1 MAKDYDSQSIE
12 VLSGLDPV
20 RKRPGMYTDT
30 ASPNHLIQEVVDNSI
45 DEALAGHCSTIKVIL
60 AKDGIISVIDDG
72 RGMPTDKHPEHKVS
86 GVELIMCKL
95 HAGAKFSGEDYNFS
109 GGLHGVGVS
118 VVNALSENLEVRV
131 KRDSKEHQIIFS
143 NGDKVSEL
151 KEIGEVGLRN
161 TGTSI
166 TFKPNPDYFENIEIQ
181 VFLDKGLSQQQL
193 GDLRKNLAER
203 PFVLHTEDSV
213 YLRFISNKEA
223 AETFIQNT
231 GEDFTQFLEDNPLRD
246 SYVFSVS
253 EEFQSS
259 EQLTLIAKE
268 LETQPGVF
276 EVSYMTD
283 LVDSI
288 NKNLFKV
295 SLIMGGFILILIV
308 TVIMLINNTIRL
320 ALFSQRFLIRSMQLV
335 GATRGFIRKPFLIRA
350 FLFGVLAGI
359 LASGI
364 LYALLEYT
372 KGNIEGFA
380 SLQNTELMLLLF
392 VGLTVTGGFLS
403 GISTLRSVNKYLNM
417 SLDELY

>member
-1 MAKDYDSQSIE
+1 MANPAKAKKQLGYFKFGS
-12 VLSGLDPV
+12 VLFSTTLSLFIVGLF
-20 RKRPGMYTDT
+20 GII
-30 ASPNHLIQEVVDNSI
+30 LIQSSS
-45 DEALAGHCSTIKVIL
+45 LTK
-60 AKDGIISVIDDG
+60 
-72 RGMPTDKHPEHKVS
+72 
-86 GVELIMCKL
+86 LI
-95 HAGAKFSGEDYNFS
+95 
-109 GGLHGVGVS
+109 
-118 VVNALSENLEVRV
+118 R
-131 KRDSKEHQIIFS
+131 
-143 NGDKVSEL
+143 
-151 KEIGEVGLRN
+151 
-161 TGTSI
+161 
-166 TFKPNPDYFENIEIQ
+166 ENIEIQ
-181 VFLDKGLSQQQL
+181 VFLDKGLSQKQL
-193 GDLRKNLAER
+193 ADLRKNLSER

-223 AETFIQNT
+223 AETFIKNT
-231 GEDFTQFLEDNPLRD
+231 GEDFTKFLEDNPLRD

-295 SLIMGGFILILIV
+295 SLVMGGFILILII

-364 LYALLEYT
+364 LFALLEYT

-380 SLQNTELMLLLF
+380 SLQNTELILLLF
-392 VGLTVTGGFLS
+392 AGLTVTGGFLS

>member
-1 MAKDYDSQSIE
+1 MANPAKAKKQRGYFKFGS
-12 VLSGLDPV
+12 VLFSTTLSLFIVGLF
-20 RKRPGMYTDT
+20 GII
-30 ASPNHLIQEVVDNSI
+30 LIQASSLTKMI
-45 DEALAGHCSTIKVIL
+45 
-60 AKDGIISVIDDG
+60 
-72 RGMPTDKHPEHKVS
+72 R
-86 GVELIMCKL
+86 
-95 HAGAKFSGEDYNFS
+95 
-109 GGLHGVGVS
+109 
-118 VVNALSENLEVRV
+118 
-131 KRDSKEHQIIFS
+131 
-143 NGDKVSEL
+143 
-151 KEIGEVGLRN
+151 
-161 TGTSI
+161 
-166 TFKPNPDYFENIEIQ
+166 ENIEIQ
-181 VFLDKGLSQQQL
+181 VFLDKELSQKHL
-193 GDLRKNLAER
+193 SDLRKDLAER
-203 PFVLHTEDSV
+203 PFVLRTEDSL

-223 AETFIQNT
+223 AETFIKNT
-231 GEDFTQFLEDNPLRD
+231 GEDFTEFLEDNPLRD
-246 SYVFSVS
+246 SYVFSVA

-350 FLFGVLAGI
+350 FIFGVLAGV
-359 LASGI
+359 LASSI
-364 LYALLEYT
+364 LFALLEYT

-380 SLQNTELMLLLF
+380 ALQNTELMLLLF
-392 VGLTVTGGFLS
+392 AALTIMGGLLS
-403 GISTLRSVNKYLNM
+403 GFSTLRAVNKYLNM

>member
-1 MAKDYDSQSIE
+1 MANPARTKKQLGYFKFGS
-12 VLSGLDPV
+12 VLFSTTLSLFIVGLF
-20 RKRPGMYTDT
+20 GII
-30 ASPNHLIQEVVDNSI
+30 LIQASSLTKMI
-45 DEALAGHCSTIKVIL
+45 
-60 AKDGIISVIDDG
+60 
-72 RGMPTDKHPEHKVS
+72 R
-86 GVELIMCKL
+86 
-95 HAGAKFSGEDYNFS
+95 
-109 GGLHGVGVS
+109 
-118 VVNALSENLEVRV
+118 
-131 KRDSKEHQIIFS
+131 
-143 NGDKVSEL
+143 
-151 KEIGEVGLRN
+151 
-161 TGTSI
+161 
-166 TFKPNPDYFENIEIQ
+166 ENIEIQ
-181 VFLDKGLSQQQL
+181 VFLDKELSQKKL
-193 GDLRKNLAER
+193 EDLRKNLAQR
-203 PFVLHTEDSV
+203 PFVLNKEDSLH
-213 YLRFISNKEA
+213 LRFVSNKEA
-223 AETFIQNT
+223 AETFIKNT
-231 GEDFTQFLEDNPLRD
+231 GEDFTKFLEDNPLRD

-259 EQLTLIAKE
+259 EQLTLIAKD
-268 LETQPGVF
+268 LEAMPGVF

-335 GATRGFIRKPFLIRA
+335 GATRGFIRKPFIVRA
-350 FLFGVLAGI
+350 FFFGVLAGI
-359 LASGI
+359 FASGI

-392 VGLTVTGGFLS
+392 AGLIITGGCLS

>member
-1 MAKDYDSQSIE
+1 MI
-12 VLSGLDPV
+12 
-20 RKRPGMYTDT
+20 R
-30 ASPNHLIQEVVDNSI
+30 
-45 DEALAGHCSTIKVIL
+45 
-60 AKDGIISVIDDG
+60 
-72 RGMPTDKHPEHKVS
+72 
-86 GVELIMCKL
+86 
-95 HAGAKFSGEDYNFS
+95 
-109 GGLHGVGVS
+109 
-118 VVNALSENLEVRV
+118 
-131 KRDSKEHQIIFS
+131 
-143 NGDKVSEL
+143 
-151 KEIGEVGLRN
+151 
-161 TGTSI
+161 
-166 TFKPNPDYFENIEIQ
+166 ENIEIQ
-181 VFLDKGLSQQQL
+181 VFLDKGLSQKQL
-193 GDLRKNLAER
+193 TDIRKNLSER

-213 YLRFISNKEA
+213 YLRFISDNEA
-223 AETFIQNT
+223 AETFIENT
-231 GEDFTQFLEDNPLRD
+231 GEDFTKFLEDNPLRD

-350 FLFGVLAGI
+350 FLFGILAGI
-359 LASGI
+359 LASAI
-364 LYALLEYT
+364 LFALLEYT

-392 VGLTVTGGFLS
+392 AGLTISGGCLS

>member
-1 MAKDYDSQSIE
+1 MANPAKAKKQLGYFKFGS
-12 VLSGLDPV
+12 VLFSTTLSLFIVGLF
-20 RKRPGMYTDT
+20 GII
-30 ASPNHLIQEVVDNSI
+30 LIQASSLTKMI
-45 DEALAGHCSTIKVIL
+45 
-60 AKDGIISVIDDG
+60 
-72 RGMPTDKHPEHKVS
+72 R
-86 GVELIMCKL
+86 
-95 HAGAKFSGEDYNFS
+95 
-109 GGLHGVGVS
+109 
-118 VVNALSENLEVRV
+118 
-131 KRDSKEHQIIFS
+131 
-143 NGDKVSEL
+143 
-151 KEIGEVGLRN
+151 
-161 TGTSI
+161 
-166 TFKPNPDYFENIEIQ
+166 ENIEIQ
-181 VFLDKGLSQQQL
+181 VFLDKGLSQKQL
-193 GDLRKNLAER
+193 ADLSKNLSER

-213 YLRFISNKEA
+213 YLRFISDKEA
-223 AETFIQNT
+223 AETFIENT
-231 GEDFTQFLEDNPLRD
+231 GEDFTKFLEDNPLRD

-259 EQLTLIAKE
+259 EQLALIAKE

-276 EVSYMTD
+276 EISYMTD

-350 FLFGVLAGI
+350 FFFGVLAGV
-359 LASGI
+359 LASAI
-364 LYALLEYT
+364 LFALLEYT

-392 VGLTVTGGFLS
+392 AGLIISGGCLS

>member
-1 MAKDYDSQSIE
+1 MANPARTKKQLGYFKFGS
-12 VLSGLDPV
+12 VLFSTTLSLFIVGLF
-20 RKRPGMYTDT
+20 GII
-30 ASPNHLIQEVVDNSI
+30 LIQASSLTKMI
-45 DEALAGHCSTIKVIL
+45 
-60 AKDGIISVIDDG
+60 
-72 RGMPTDKHPEHKVS
+72 R
-86 GVELIMCKL
+86 
-95 HAGAKFSGEDYNFS
+95 
-109 GGLHGVGVS
+109 
-118 VVNALSENLEVRV
+118 
-131 KRDSKEHQIIFS
+131 
-143 NGDKVSEL
+143 
-151 KEIGEVGLRN
+151 
-161 TGTSI
+161 
-166 TFKPNPDYFENIEIQ
+166 ENIEIQ
-181 VFLDKGLSQQQL
+181 VFLDKELSQKKL
-193 GDLRKNLAER
+193 DDLRRNLAQR
-203 PFVLHTEDSV
+203 PFVLNKEDSLH
-213 YLRFISNKEA
+213 LRFVSNKEA
-223 AETFIQNT
+223 AETFIKNT
-231 GEDFTQFLEDNPLRD
+231 GEDFTKFLEDNPLRD

-259 EQLTLIAKE
+259 EQLTLIAKD
-268 LETQPGVF
+268 LEAMPGVF

-335 GATRGFIRKPFLIRA
+335 GATRGFIRKPFIVRA
-350 FLFGVLAGI
+350 FIFGVLAGI
-359 LASGI
+359 LASVI

-392 VGLTVTGGFLS
+392 AGLIISGGCLS

>member
-1 MAKDYDSQSIE
+1 MANPAKAKKQLGYFKFGS
-12 VLSGLDPV
+12 VLFSTTLSLFIVGLF
-20 RKRPGMYTDT
+20 GII
-30 ASPNHLIQEVVDNSI
+30 LIQASSLTKMI
-45 DEALAGHCSTIKVIL
+45 
-60 AKDGIISVIDDG
+60 
-72 RGMPTDKHPEHKVS
+72 R
-86 GVELIMCKL
+86 
-95 HAGAKFSGEDYNFS
+95 
-109 GGLHGVGVS
+109 
-118 VVNALSENLEVRV
+118 
-131 KRDSKEHQIIFS
+131 
-143 NGDKVSEL
+143 
-151 KEIGEVGLRN
+151 
-161 TGTSI
+161 
-166 TFKPNPDYFENIEIQ
+166 ENIEIQ
-181 VFLDKGLSQQQL
+181 VFLDKGLSQKQL
-193 GDLRKNLAER
+193 TDIRKNLSER

-213 YLRFISNKEA
+213 YLRFISDNEA
-223 AETFIQNT
+223 AETFIENT
-231 GEDFTQFLEDNPLRD
+231 GEDFTKFLEDNPLRD

-350 FLFGVLAGI
+350 FLFGILAGI
-359 LASGI
+359 LASAI
-364 LYALLEYT
+364 LFALLEYT
-372 KGNIEGFA
+372 KGNIEGFS

-392 VGLTVTGGFLS
+392 AGLIISGGCLS

>member
-1 MAKDYDSQSIE
+1 MANPARTKKQLGYFKFGS
-12 VLSGLDPV
+12 VLFSTTLSLFIVGLF
-20 RKRPGMYTDT
+20 GII
-30 ASPNHLIQEVVDNSI
+30 LIQASSLTKMI
-45 DEALAGHCSTIKVIL
+45 
-60 AKDGIISVIDDG
+60 
-72 RGMPTDKHPEHKVS
+72 R
-86 GVELIMCKL
+86 
-95 HAGAKFSGEDYNFS
+95 
-109 GGLHGVGVS
+109 
-118 VVNALSENLEVRV
+118 
-131 KRDSKEHQIIFS
+131 
-143 NGDKVSEL
+143 
-151 KEIGEVGLRN
+151 
-161 TGTSI
+161 
-166 TFKPNPDYFENIEIQ
+166 ENIEIQ
-181 VFLDKGLSQQQL
+181 VFLNKELSQKQL
-193 GDLRKNLAER
+193 DDLRKNLAQR
-203 PFVLHTEDSV
+203 PFVLNTEDSL
-213 YLRFISNKEA
+213 YLRFVSNKEA
-223 AETFIQNT
+223 AETFIKNT
-231 GEDFTQFLEDNPLRD
+231 GEDFTKFLEDNPLRD

-259 EQLTLIAKE
+259 EQLTLIAKD
-268 LETQPGVF
+268 LEAMPGVF

-335 GATRGFIRKPFLIRA
+335 GATRGFIRKPFIVRA
-350 FLFGVLAGI
+350 FFFGVLAGI

-380 SLQNTELMLLLF
+380 SLQNTELMVLLF
-392 VGLTVTGGFLS
+392 AGLIITGGCLS

>member
-1 MAKDYDSQSIE
+1 MANPAKAKKQLGYFKFGS
-12 VLSGLDPV
+12 VLFSTTLSLFIVGLF
-20 RKRPGMYTDT
+20 GII
-30 ASPNHLIQEVVDNSI
+30 LIQASSLTKMI
-45 DEALAGHCSTIKVIL
+45 
-60 AKDGIISVIDDG
+60 
-72 RGMPTDKHPEHKVS
+72 R
-86 GVELIMCKL
+86 
-95 HAGAKFSGEDYNFS
+95 
-109 GGLHGVGVS
+109 
-118 VVNALSENLEVRV
+118 
-131 KRDSKEHQIIFS
+131 
-143 NGDKVSEL
+143 
-151 KEIGEVGLRN
+151 
-161 TGTSI
+161 
-166 TFKPNPDYFENIEIQ
+166 ENIEIQ
-181 VFLDKGLSQQQL
+181 VFLDKGLSQKQL
-193 GDLRKNLAER
+193 TDIRKNLSER

-213 YLRFISNKEA
+213 YLRFISDKEA
-223 AETFIQNT
+223 AETFIENT
-231 GEDFTQFLEDNPLRD
+231 GEDFTKFLEDNPLRD

-350 FLFGVLAGI
+350 FLFGILAGI
-359 LASGI
+359 LASAI
-364 LYALLEYT
+364 LFALLEYT

-392 VGLTVTGGFLS
+392 AGLIISGGCLS

>member
-1 MAKDYDSQSIE
+1 MANPAKAKKQLGYFKFGS
-12 VLSGLDPV
+12 VLFSTTLSLFIVGLF
-20 RKRPGMYTDT
+20 GII
-30 ASPNHLIQEVVDNSI
+30 LIQASS
-45 DEALAGHCSTIKVIL
+45 LTK
-60 AKDGIISVIDDG
+60 II
-72 RGMPTDKHPEHKVS
+72 R
-86 GVELIMCKL
+86 
-95 HAGAKFSGEDYNFS
+95 
-109 GGLHGVGVS
+109 
-118 VVNALSENLEVRV
+118 
-131 KRDSKEHQIIFS
+131 
-143 NGDKVSEL
+143 
-151 KEIGEVGLRN
+151 
-161 TGTSI
+161 
-166 TFKPNPDYFENIEIQ
+166 ENIEIQ

-193 GDLRKNLAER
+193 ADLRKDLAKK
-203 PFVLHTEDSV
+203 PFVLQTEDSV

-223 AETFIQNT
+223 AETFIKNT
-231 GEDFTQFLEDNPLRD
+231 GEDFTKFLEDNPLRD

-259 EQLTLIAKE
+259 EQLASIAKE

-308 TVIMLINNTIRL
+308 TLIMLINNTIRL

-335 GATRGFIRKPFLIRA
+335 GATRGFIRKPFISRA

-364 LYALLEYT
+364 LFALLEYT

>member
-1 MAKDYDSQSIE
+1 MANPAKAKKQLGYFKFGS
-12 VLSGLDPV
+12 VLFSTTLSLFIVGLF
-20 RKRPGMYTDT
+20 GII
-30 ASPNHLIQEVVDNSI
+30 LIQASSLTKMI
-45 DEALAGHCSTIKVIL
+45 
-60 AKDGIISVIDDG
+60 
-72 RGMPTDKHPEHKVS
+72 R
-86 GVELIMCKL
+86 
-95 HAGAKFSGEDYNFS
+95 
-109 GGLHGVGVS
+109 
-118 VVNALSENLEVRV
+118 
-131 KRDSKEHQIIFS
+131 
-143 NGDKVSEL
+143 
-151 KEIGEVGLRN
+151 
-161 TGTSI
+161 
-166 TFKPNPDYFENIEIQ
+166 ENIEIQ

-193 GDLRKNLAER
+193 AELRKDLAKK
-203 PFVLHTEDSV
+203 PFVLQTEDSV

-223 AETFIQNT
+223 AETFIKNT
-231 GEDFTQFLEDNPLRD
+231 GEDFTKFLEENPLRD

-350 FLFGVLAGI
+350 FLFGILAGI

-392 VGLTVTGGFLS
+392 LGLTVTGGFLS
-403 GISTLRSVNKYLNM
+403 GISTLRAVNKYLNM

>member
-1 MAKDYDSQSIE
+1 MANPAKAKKQLGYFKFGS
-12 VLSGLDPV
+12 VLFSTTLSLFIVGLF
-20 RKRPGMYTDT
+20 GII
-30 ASPNHLIQEVVDNSI
+30 LIQASSLTKMI
-45 DEALAGHCSTIKVIL
+45 
-60 AKDGIISVIDDG
+60 
-72 RGMPTDKHPEHKVS
+72 R
-86 GVELIMCKL
+86 
-95 HAGAKFSGEDYNFS
+95 
-109 GGLHGVGVS
+109 
-118 VVNALSENLEVRV
+118 
-131 KRDSKEHQIIFS
+131 
-143 NGDKVSEL
+143 
-151 KEIGEVGLRN
+151 
-161 TGTSI
+161 
-166 TFKPNPDYFENIEIQ
+166 ENIEIQ
-181 VFLDKGLSQQQL
+181 VFLDKGLSQKQL
-193 GDLRKNLAER
+193 TDLRKNLSER

-213 YLRFISNKEA
+213 YLRFISDNEA
-223 AETFIQNT
+223 AETFIENT
-231 GEDFTQFLEDNPLRD
+231 GEDFTKFLEDNPLRD

-350 FLFGVLAGI
+350 FLFGILAGI
-359 LASGI
+359 LASAI
-364 LYALLEYT
+364 LFALLEYT

-392 VGLTVTGGFLS
+392 AGLIISGGCLS